1 MTRQF
6 GESWYQE
13 RLQNYFDEYFKSYED
28 TIEWHVN
35 PAPNKWKFN
44 IPELRLT
51 IRLTCTERGLVTELR
66 DRY

>member
-6 GESWYQE
+6 GDSWYQE

-28 TIEWHVN
+28 TIEWYVN

-51 IRLTCTERGLVTELR
+51 IRITCTERGIVTELR